1 MLGLM
6 ISLGGLPSASGL
18 TIVRDFIGG
27 EQGHSDTG
35 TGNLH
40 DIFHA
45 AADIWES
52 IILDDHVVTLHYGWA
67 DNGGGEH
74 FLNAQGGTPNRETEG
89 TILFNN
95 DDVVGHHHY
104 YLDPTP
110 HRSEEYPV
118 YLQVFQ
124 DMGGG
129 TVNVTRLYGDGTG
142 VAGLE
147 DLLSI
152 ALHEIGHALGMS
164 LANSSFIAECT
175 DGSIAVTS
183 PRPFVGSLIPM
194 ASNASGVTSHIDS
207 DVAGRL
213 LMGGHGPGERV
224 FPTTLDILALAQLSQ
239 FEKLNL
245 DLLPPLTI
253 ARSGPEVVVAW
264 QPLIPATV
272 LQASDDLG
280 ATSAWI
286 PAAYPALSDG
296 NGWSVHFTPAK
307 PAEFFRLATNDS
319 VPRTISTS
327 QNATDANPPL
337 AGIQISAGSTVTYSG
352 SVMALVGESLNWRWY
367 YTVDGGPWNIAGSG
381 SGSPVASVPFTYD
394 ATAVGKTYV
403 WTLDVFQANGNGVG
417 SSRTVSKVVAGP

>member
-1 MLGLM
+1 M
-6 ISLGGLPSASGL
+6 ISLGGSCPVAAL

-40 DIFHA
+40 DIFNA

-67 DNGGGEH
+67 NNGGGEH

-95 DDVVGHHHY
+95 DDVVGHHHF

-110 HRSEEYPV
+110 RRSEEYPS

-129 TVNVTRLYGDGTG
+129 TVNVTRVHGGGTG
-142 VAGLE
+142 AAGIE
-147 DLLSI
+147 DLLST

-164 LANSSFIAECT
+164 LANTSFINECA

-183 PRPFVGSLIPM
+183 PRSFAGTLIPM
-194 ASNASGVTSHIDS
+194 ASNVGGVTSHIDS
-207 DVAGRL
+207 DVAGRVM
-213 LMGGHGPGERV
+213 MGGHGAGERV
-224 FPTTLDILALAQLSQ
+224 LPTALDILALAQLSQ
-239 FEKLNL
+239 FQKLNL
-245 DLLPPLTI
+245 DLLPPLAI
-253 ARSGPEVVVAW
+253 ARSGPEVVVSW
-264 QPLIPATV
+264 QPLLPTTL

-280 ATSAWI
+280 ATFPWVQTAHPVQSG
-286 PAAYPALSDG
+286 G
-296 NGWSVHFTPAK
+296 NGLSIRFTPVK
-307 PAEFFRLATNDS
+307 PKEFFRLSTNES

-327 QNATDANPPL
+327 QNATDANPAL
-337 AGIQISAGSTVTYSG
+337 AGIQISAGSTVIYAG
-352 SVMALVGESLNWRWY
+352 SITGLPSESLNWRWY
-367 YTVDGGPWNIAGSG
+367 YTVDGGPWNIVLTG
-381 SGSPVASVPFTYD
+381 SGSPVASASFAYD
-394 ATAVGKTYV
+394 ASAVGKTYV

-417 SSRTVSKVVAGP
+417 SSRTVSKVVE